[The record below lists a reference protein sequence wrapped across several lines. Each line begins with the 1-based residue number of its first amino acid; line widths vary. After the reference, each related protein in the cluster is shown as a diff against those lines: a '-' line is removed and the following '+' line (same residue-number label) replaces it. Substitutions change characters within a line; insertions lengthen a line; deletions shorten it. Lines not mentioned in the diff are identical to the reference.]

1 MSDLG
6 QREHELADAV
16 LTLLIAG
23 LSRLG
28 SKDDADRL
36 AVLEQVAQHLADGVA
51 ERVCALRGVEAGQQ
65 FRKALARRSQ
75 S

>member
-1 MSDLG
+1 MSYGG

-16 LTLLIAG
+16 LTLLIAV
-23 LSRLG
+23 SRLG

>member
-16 LTLLIAG
+16 LTLLIAV
-23 LSRLG
+23 SRFG

>member
-16 LTLLIAG
+16 LTLLIAV
-23 LSRLG
+23 SRLG